1 MLVRLEM
8 DAKLVTFLLFKDLP
22 VWSMVLI
29 LSAHFTAGISLGVL
43 YFRTVWWNARLFSL
57 GGRVATSL
65 LLVLV
70 RFALLASFLTLASL
84 EGALPLLVLALGIL
98 SARVAILRAVRRSMP

>member
-1 MLVRLEM
+1 MLVCLEM

-22 VWSMVLI
+22 VWAMVLS